1 MINEHDNVLMNMWRG
16 MRPMSIKNFF
26 DTYLD
31 FFFFFFFFNNNNN
44 NNNKKLLID
53 GKNKDK

>member
-31 FFFFFFFFNNNNN
+31 FFFFFFFFY
-44 NNNKKLLID
+44 KKKKKKKKKIFIIF
-53 GKNKDK
+53 

>member
-31 FFFFFFFFNNNNN
+31 FFFFFFFL
-44 NNNKKLLID
+44 KIIIIIII
-53 GKNKDK
+53 KNF

>member
-31 FFFFFFFFNNNNN
+31 FFFFFFFNNNNN